1 MALTFLLDGQQFDS
15 PEGWE
20 GTSFA
25 RTFDHNTQITTLD
38 YSQEYTFTGAG
49 YAYLYGKAVNG
60 QECDLVDVL
69 IFDGERVLV
78 QGVIFITDC
87 VFNETQCSV
96 KAKVEDDGFSARIE
110 NNLSI
115 PVTIGGDKSKNG
127 VTITPIT
134 PQFIFLF
141 NQETGTYLSES
152 TAVYTVHDA
161 MQWFVQWMTDGGVLF
176 RSDFFNVGG
185 VGEVDTITSGIN
197 VLNSESQDV
206 GGPVITFR
214 DLFTTW
220 RILRNVGM
228 GFEWV
233 NGQPQVRV
241 EHIDFFRTGTTVV
254 PLTDAETVELSFVR
268 ELLYSNI
275 EIGSETTEN
284 RDCDSGSCG
293 AFVDTRYIGFRNEAF
308 GLTGTCN
315 RDIPLT
321 LTFPRDVIIDGNTI
335 QSILID
341 KADNYNES
349 TVCIERNLSTAT
361 ATQSDPLNIGQFW
374 YNGGYTNE
382 NILLRYVDYIN
393 GNIGGFQLI
402 EDINLFLAGGRLV
415 DAVMTPSIDYQ
426 FITLDNAP
434 LWTDLPASGGGILW
448 SGTSGFIQAIG
459 SIVPRIDTGFNAFN
473 SNNRYNPINGRYS
486 IEFDG
491 AFRFQMQFGLR
502 VESGTPTGQVTVRAS
517 VLRYDIGD
525 NLIDTFS
532 QVIWNDTTF
541 QTTTNR
547 ATAIYDSGFI
557 SGNAGEYYTFLL
569 EAQTTNPFTT
579 DIIVFTGW
587 IELVQSRS
595 VVETIQTNTA
605 AKRLG
610 VRRSFKYPLTCEDTD
625 TIRQDITARVLLTS
639 KEVVKTGVIERV
651 EVNMVT
657 GESTF
662 DIITNV

>member
-1 MALTFLLDGQQFDS
+1 MELTFLLDGQQFDS

-38 YSQEYTFTGAG
+38 YSQEYMFTGAA

-69 IFDGERVLV
+69 ITDGDRVLV

-96 KAKVEDDGFSARIE
+96 KATVQDDGFSARIE

-127 VTITPIT
+127 VAITPIT

-141 NQETGTYLSES
+141 NQETGVYLSES

-241 EHIDFFRTGTTVV
+241 EQIDFFRTGTTIV

-275 EIGSETTEN
+275 EIGSETTAN
-284 RDCDSGSCG
+284 GDCDSGACG
-293 AFVDTRYIGFRNEAF
+293 AFVNTRYYGFRNEIF

-315 RDIPLT
+315 MDIPLN
-321 LTFPRDVIIDGNTI
+321 LTFPRDVVIDGNTI
-335 QSILID
+335 QAIMID
-341 KADNYNES
+341 GDENFNES
-349 TVCIERNLSTAT
+349 TVCIERDLGTAT

-402 EDINLFLAGGRLV
+402 EDINLFLCSGSSAIGRMAPSV
-415 DAVMTPSIDYQ
+415 DYTQ
-426 FITLDNAP
+426 TLAASP
-434 LWTDLPASGGGILW
+434 LWTLFPNGGPNMVFAND
-448 SGTSGFIQAIG
+448 TAFIVNAG
-459 SIVPRIDTGFNAFN
+459 STIPRIVNGFQCFDA
-473 SNNRYNPINGRYS
+473 NNRYDDTTGRYS
-486 IEFDG
+486 CEYSG
-491 AFRFQMQFGLR
+491 AYRFQMQFS
-502 VESGTPTGQVTVRAS
+502 VQAASGAPTGQVVMRCSA
-517 VLRYDIGD
+517 LRYSSGGT
-525 NLIDTFS
+525 LIDTITIPLFTDTVLNLTVL
-532 QVIWNDTTF
+532 QPTPIW
-541 QTTTNR
+541 
-547 ATAIYDSGFI
+547 DSGFMEAD
-557 SGNAGEYYTFLL
+557 AGDYFEFTFEANTNSIFATDLTVL
-569 EAQTTNPFTT
+569 E
-579 DIIVFTGW
+579 GW
-587 IELVQSRS
+587 IELIASRS

-651 EVNMVT
+651 EVNMIT

>member
-1 MALTFLLDGQQFDS
+1 MELTFLLDGQQFDS

-38 YSQEYTFTGAG
+38 YSQEYMFTGAA

-69 IFDGERVLV
+69 ITDGDRVLV

-96 KAKVEDDGFSARIE
+96 KATVQDDGFSARIE

-127 VTITPIT
+127 VAITPIT

-141 NQETGTYLSES
+141 NQETGVYLSES

-241 EHIDFFRTGTTVV
+241 EQIDFFRTGTTIV

-275 EIGSETTEN
+275 EIGSETTAN
-284 RDCDSGSCG
+284 GDCDSGACG
-293 AFVDTRYIGFRNEAF
+293 AFVNTRYYGFRNEIF

-315 RDIPLT
+315 MDIPLN
-321 LTFPRDVIIDGNTI
+321 LTFPRDVVIDGNTI
-335 QSILID
+335 QAIMID
-341 KADNYNES
+341 GDENFNES
-349 TVCIERNLSTAT
+349 TVCIERDLGTAT

-402 EDINLFLAGGRLV
+402 EDINLFLCSGSSAIGRMAPSV
-415 DAVMTPSIDYQ
+415 DYMQ
-426 FITLDNAP
+426 TLAASP
-434 LWTDLPASGGGILW
+434 LWTLFPNGGPNMVFAND
-448 SGTSGFIQAIG
+448 TAFIVNAG
-459 SIVPRIDTGFNAFN
+459 STIPRIVNGFQCFDA
-473 SNNRYNPINGRYS
+473 NNRYDDTTGRYS
-486 IEFDG
+486 CEYSG
-491 AFRFQMQFGLR
+491 AYRFQIQFS
-502 VESGTPTGQVTVRAS
+502 VQAASGAPTGQIVMRCSA
-517 VLRYDIGD
+517 LRYSSGGT
-525 NLIDTFS
+525 LIDTITIPLFTDTVLNLTVL
-532 QVIWNDTTF
+532 QPTPIW
-541 QTTTNR
+541 
-547 ATAIYDSGFI
+547 DSGFMEAD
-557 SGNAGEYYTFLL
+557 AGDYFEFTFEANTNSIFSTGLTVL
-569 EAQTTNPFTT
+569 E
-579 DIIVFTGW
+579 GW
-587 IELVQSRS
+587 IELIASRS

>member
-1 MALTFLLDGQQFDS
+1 MELTFLLDGQQFDS

-38 YSQEYTFTGAG
+38 YSQEYMFTGAA

-69 IFDGERVLV
+69 ITDGDRVLV

-87 VFNETQCSV
+87 TFNETQCSV
-96 KAKVEDDGFSARIE
+96 KVTVQDDGFSARIE

-127 VTITPIT
+127 TAITPIT

-141 NQETGTYLSES
+141 NQETGAYLSES

-161 MQWFVQWMTDGGVLF
+161 MRWFVQWMTDGGVLF

-185 VGEVDTITSGIN
+185 IGEVDTITSGIN

-214 DLFTTW
+214 DMFTTW

-241 EHIDFFRTGTTVV
+241 EQIDFFRTGTTIV

-275 EIGSETTEN
+275 EIGSETTAN
-284 RDCDSGSCG
+284 GDCDSGACG
-293 AFVDTRYIGFRNEAF
+293 AFVNTRYYGFRNEIF

-315 RDIPLT
+315 MDIPLN
-321 LTFPRDVIIDGNTI
+321 LTFPRDVVIDGNTI
-335 QSILID
+335 QAILID
-341 KADNYNES
+341 GDENFNES
-349 TVCIERNLSTAT
+349 TVCIERDLGTAT
-361 ATQSDPLNIGQFW
+361 ATQSDPLNVGQFW

-402 EDINLFLAGGRLV
+402 EDINLFLCSGSSPFGE
-415 DAVMTPSIDYQ
+415 MFPSADYSQ
-426 FITLDNAP
+426 TLATTP
-434 LWTDLPASGGGILW
+434 LWTEFPNGGPNIIFFNDTAFVQIAGSPIPRLQD
-448 SGTSGFIQAIG
+448 GFQCFDA
-459 SIVPRIDTGFNAFN
+459 
-473 SNNRYNPINGRYS
+473 NNRYDDTTGRYS
-486 IEFDG
+486 CEYSG
-491 AFRFQMQFGLR
+491 AYRFQMQFS
-502 VESGTPTGQVTVRAS
+502 VQTTSGAPTGQVVIRCSA
-517 VLRYDIGD
+517 LRYSSGGT
-525 NLIDTFS
+525 LIDTITIPLLTDT
-532 QVIWNDTTF
+532 VLNLTVRTATPIW
-541 QTTTNR
+541 
-547 ATAIYDSGFI
+547 DSGFLEAD
-557 SGNAGEYYTFLL
+557 AGDYFTFLF
-569 EAQTTNPFTT
+569 EANTNSIFST
-579 DIIVFTGW
+579 DLRVFDGW
-587 IELVQSRS
+587 IELIASRS